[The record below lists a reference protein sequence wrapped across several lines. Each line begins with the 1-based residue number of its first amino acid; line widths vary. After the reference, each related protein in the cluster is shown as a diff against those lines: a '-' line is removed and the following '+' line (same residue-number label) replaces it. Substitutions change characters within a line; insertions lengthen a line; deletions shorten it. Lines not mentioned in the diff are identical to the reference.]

1 MRDEVSLSGALT
13 DPEIDVSGS
22 FGRLRASGRNTIFCL
37 FKEKTMATLPLMP
50 KATAV
55 WMVEHTTL
63 TFEQIA
69 EFCGLHKL
77 EVQAIADG
85 EVAVGIVG
93 MDPVFNGQVT
103 AEEIKRCEG
112 DPRARLK
119 MTKSD
124 LPMPVVR
131 TKGARYTPVSKRGD
145 KPDAIAYLVKN
156 YPELLDAQIAR
167 LLGTTKDTIAKVR
180 DRSHWNTA
188 NIKPQNPVLL
198 GLCKQADLEAAVKR
212 AQRRVLREQG
222 GKKSKSRKDHEQPG
236 AVDSSTG
243 VEALEATE
251 TFGLPTGQ
259 GDDNATP
266 SEGLAEGFVTPSAEE
281 SQQPDLDHDAI
292 MKSLGEEE

>member
-1 MRDEVSLSGALT
+1 
-13 DPEIDVSGS
+13 
-22 FGRLRASGRNTIFCL
+22 
-37 FKEKTMATLPLMP
+37 MATLPLMP

-93 MDPVFNGQVT
+93 MDPVFNGQLT

-124 LPMPVVR
+124 LPMPVAR

-156 YPELLDAQIAR
+156 YPELLDAQIGR

-198 GLCKQADLEAAVKR
+198 GLCKPADLDAAVKR

-222 GKKSKSRKDHEQPG
+222 GKKPRAKKDNDPS
-236 AVDSSTG
+236 AF
-243 VEALEATE
+243 APLENADTSAE
-251 TFGLPTGQ
+251 GFGLPEGQ
-259 GDDNATP
+259 GGENAAP
-266 SEGLAEGFVTPSAEE
+266 SEGLAEGFGAPPSAEE

-292 MKSLGEEE
+292 MKSLGSEE